1 MKVFCGTNGLAEFN
15 TLLLRHVQLHVLQLK
30 FREETGNKSVE
41 NRNSTNFDNKTKCF
55 EMSDM
60 AELVCE
66 KSDIHYVDNNYESNT
81 MTVDDLLS
89 KIKLSVSIYGK
100 PDFGKNEWSH
110 NSSRYL

>member
-1 MKVFCGTNGLAEFN
+1 M
-15 TLLLRHVQLHVLQLK
+15 RHVQLHVLQLK
-30 FREETGNKSVE
+30 FREENGNKSVE

-55 EMSDM
+55 EMLTNTITACFQRLKSDM

>member
-1 MKVFCGTNGLAEFN
+1 
-15 TLLLRHVQLHVLQLK
+15 
-30 FREETGNKSVE
+30 
-41 NRNSTNFDNKTKCF
+41 
-55 EMSDM
+55 M